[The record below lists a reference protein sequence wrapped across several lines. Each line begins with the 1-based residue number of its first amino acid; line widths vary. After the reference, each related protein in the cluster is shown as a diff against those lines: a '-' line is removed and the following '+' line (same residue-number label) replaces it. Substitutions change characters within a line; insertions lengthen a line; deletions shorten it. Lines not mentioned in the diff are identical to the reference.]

1 MKPKINKMKKVIAL
15 LLMVLGV
22 TFTKAQNCIRVT
34 SAQFENPSGDNV
46 TWRLVVN
53 YTANGT
59 KNLRTYVFN
68 GADTVINSCFQ
79 TSNQTQTG
87 TLVYDSIIT
96 TGGNLMLRARFVRRT
111 GTCDN
116 GTVCGNDQVIND
128 GVLDIKIANISAKN
142 IKNTTEIIF
151 TVLSVDTDPK
161 IVFNFYMP
169 NGEIQKREVSLPEAR
184 PGQTWKVTFDNI
196 KKTYSA
202 QKLN

>member
-1 MKPKINKMKKVIAL
+1 MKKILFL
-15 LLMVLGV
+15 LTLFVSTL
-22 TFTKAQNCIRVT
+22 TSIAQNCIRVT

-68 GADTVINSCFQ
+68 GSDTLVNSCFQ
-79 TSNQTQTG
+79 SSNQTQTG
-87 TLVYDSIIT
+87 QLVYDNIIT
-96 TGGNLMLRARFVRRT
+96 TGGSSMLRARFVRRT

-116 GTVCGNDQVIND
+116 GTVCGDDQVIND
-128 GVLDIKIANISAKN
+128 NVLDIKIANISARN
-142 IKNTTEIIF
+142 IKNTTEITF
-151 TVLSVDTDPK
+151 AVLSIDNEPIV
-161 IVFNFYMP
+161 VFNFYMP

>member
-1 MKPKINKMKKVIAL
+1 MKKTIIL
-15 LLMVLGV
+15 LAFIMSFV
-22 TFTKAQNCIRVT
+22 FTKAQNCIRVT

-68 GADTVINSCFQ
+68 GVDTVINSCFQ
-79 TSNQTQTG
+79 TTNATQSG

-96 TGGNLMLRARFVRRT
+96 TGGSSMLRARFIRRT

-116 GTVCGNDQVIND
+116 GTVCADDQVIND
-128 GVLDIKIANISAKN
+128 NVLDIKIANITAKN
-142 IKNTTEIIF
+142 VKNNTEITF
-151 TVLSVDTDPK
+151 TILSIDDEPK

-169 NGEIQKREVSLPEAR
+169 NGEVQKREVSLPDAR

>member
-1 MKPKINKMKKVIAL
+1 MKKIL
-15 LLMVLGV
+15 LLLTLFVSTL
-22 TFTKAQNCIRVT
+22 TSTAQNCIRVT

-59 KNLRTYVFN
+59 KNLRTYVFS
-68 GADTVINSCFQ
+68 GSDTLVNSCFQ
-79 TSNQTQTG
+79 SSNQTQTG
-87 TLVYDSIIT
+87 QLVYDNIIT
-96 TGGNLMLRARFVRRT
+96 TGGSSMLRARFVRRT

-116 GTVCGNDQVIND
+116 GTVCGDDQVIND
-128 GVLDIKIANISAKN
+128 GVLDIKISNITARN
-142 IKNTTEIIF
+142 IKNTTEITF
-151 TVLSVDTDPK
+151 TVLSIDDEPT

>member
-1 MKPKINKMKKVIAL
+1 MAVLFNIA
-15 LLMVLGV
+15 
-22 TFTKAQNCIRVT
+22 FTKAQSQNCIRVT

-46 TWRLVVN
+46 NWRLVVN

-59 KNLRTYVFN
+59 KNLRTYVMN
-68 GADTVINSCFQ
+68 GADTVVNACFQ

-87 TLVYDSIIT
+87 TLVYDNIIT
-96 TGGNLMLRARFVRRT
+96 TGGNSMLRVRFVRRT

-116 GTVCGNDQVIND
+116 GTACGNDQVIND

-151 TVLSVDTDPK
+151 TVLSVDNDPT
-161 IVFNFYMP
+161 IIFNFYMP

-196 KKTYSA
+196 NKTYSA

>member
-1 MKPKINKMKKVIAL
+1 MKKIVL
-15 LLMVLGV
+15 LLTLFVSTLTAV
-22 TFTKAQNCIRVT
+22 AQNCIRVT

-68 GADTVINSCFQ
+68 GSDTIVNTCFQ
-79 TSNQTQTG
+79 SSNQTQTG
-87 TLVYDSIIT
+87 TLVYDNIIT
-96 TGGNLMLRARFVRRT
+96 TGGSSMLRARFTRRT

-116 GTVCGNDQVIND
+116 GAICGPDQTIND
-128 GVLDIKIANISAKN
+128 NVLDIKIANISARN

-151 TVLSVDTDPK
+151 TVLSIDNEPIV
-161 IVFNFYMP
+161 VFNFHMP

-184 PGQTWKVTFDNI
+184 PGQTWKVIFDNI

>member
-1 MKPKINKMKKVIAL
+1 MKKIL
-15 LLMVLGV
+15 LLLTLFVSTL
-22 TFTKAQNCIRVT
+22 TSIAQNCIRVT
-34 SAQFENPSGDNV
+34 SAQFENPSGDSV

-68 GADTVINSCFQ
+68 GADTVINSCFE
-79 TSNQTQTG
+79 TTNQTQSG

-96 TGGNLMLRARFVRRT
+96 TGGNFMLRARFVRRT

-116 GTVCGNDQVIND
+116 GTACADDQIIND
-128 GVLDIKIANISAKN
+128 NVLDIKIANITARN
-142 IKNTTEIIF
+142 IKNTTEITF
-151 TVLSVDTDPK
+151 TVLSIDEEPK

>member
-1 MKPKINKMKKVIAL
+1 MH
-15 LLMVLGV
+15 
-22 TFTKAQNCIRVT
+22 
-34 SAQFENPSGDNV
+34 
-46 TWRLVVN
+46 VN

-59 KNLRTYVFN
+59 KNLRTYVLN
-68 GADTVINSCFQ
+68 GSDTVVNSCFQ
-79 TSNQTQTG
+79 SSNQTQTG
-87 TLVYDSIIT
+87 QLVYDNIIT
-96 TGGNLMLRARFVRRT
+96 TGGSSMLRVRFVRRT

-116 GTVCGNDQVIND
+116 GTVCGDDQVIND
-128 GVLDIKIANISAKN
+128 GVLDIKISNITARN
-142 IKNTTEIIF
+142 IKNTTEITF
-151 TVLSVDTDPK
+151 TVLSIDDEPT

>member
-1 MKPKINKMKKVIAL
+1 MKKIL
-15 LLMVLGV
+15 LLLVLYV
-22 TFTKAQNCIRVT
+22 STLTAVAQNCIRVT

-68 GADTVINSCFQ
+68 GPDTLVNACFQ
-79 TSNQTQTG
+79 SSNQTQTG
-87 TLVYDSIIT
+87 TLVYDNIIT
-96 TGGNLMLRARFVRRT
+96 TGGSSMLRARFVRRT

-116 GTVCGNDQVIND
+116 GTVCGDDQVIND

-142 IKNTTEIIF
+142 IKNTTEITF
-151 TVLSVDTDPK
+151 TILSIDSDPK
-161 IVFNFYMP
+161 VVFNFYMP

-184 PGQTWKVTFDNI
+184 TGQIWKVTFDNI
-196 KKTYSA
+196 KKTYST
-202 QKLN
+202 QKLY

>member
-1 MKPKINKMKKVIAL
+1 MKKIL
-15 LLMVLGV
+15 LLLVLYV
-22 TFTKAQNCIRVT
+22 STLTSTAQNCIRVT

-59 KNLRTYVFN
+59 KNLRTYVLN
-68 GADTVINSCFQ
+68 GSDTVVNSCFQ
-79 TSNQTQTG
+79 SSNQTQTG
-87 TLVYDSIIT
+87 QLVYDNIIT
-96 TGGNLMLRARFVRRT
+96 TGGSSMLRVRFVRRT

-116 GTVCGNDQVIND
+116 GTVCGDDQVIND
-128 GVLDIKIANISAKN
+128 GVLDIKISNITARN
-142 IKNTTEIIF
+142 IKNTTEITF
-151 TVLSVDTDPK
+151 TVLSIDDEPT

>member
-1 MKPKINKMKKVIAL
+1 MKKIL
-15 LLMVLGV
+15 LLLTLFVSTL
-22 TFTKAQNCIRVT
+22 TSIAQNCIRVT

-59 KNLRTYVFN
+59 KNLRTYVIN
-68 GADTVINSCFQ
+68 GSDTIVNACFQ
-79 TSNQTQTG
+79 TTNQTQNG
-87 TLVYDSIIT
+87 TLIYDSIIT
-96 TGGNLMLRARFVRRT
+96 TGGSSMLRVRFIRRT

-116 GTVCGNDQVIND
+116 GVTCGDDQIIND
-128 GVLDIKIANISAKN
+128 NVLDIKIANITARN
-142 IKNTTEIIF
+142 IKNTTEITF
-151 TVLSVDTDPK
+151 TVLSIDDEPK

-196 KKTYSA
+196 KKTYST
-202 QKLN
+202 QKLY

>member
-1 MKPKINKMKKVIAL
+1 MKKTIIILA
-15 LLMVLGV
+15 VL
-22 TFTKAQNCIRVT
+22 FNSAFAYAQNCIRVT
-34 SAQFENPSGDNV
+34 SAQFENPSCDNV

-68 GADTVINSCFQ
+68 GSDTIVNTCFQ
-79 TSNQTQTG
+79 SSNQNQNG
-87 TLVYDSIIT
+87 TLIYDSIIT
-96 TGGNLMLRARFVRRT
+96 TGGSSMLRARFTRRT

-116 GTVCGNDQVIND
+116 GTVCGTDQTIND
-128 GVLDIKIANISAKN
+128 NVLDIKIVNISARN

-151 TVLSVDTDPK
+151 TVLSIDNEPIV
-161 IVFNFYMP
+161 VFNFHMP

-184 PGQTWKVTFDNI
+184 PGQTWKVIFDNI